1 MALGQRDNNGRA
13 GNLEAT
19 IQTRLGEL
27 ICELLLDRARSND
40 ELRAGQAQGGDSI
53 WGDWSEIKETLTDD
67 QGYEYDLDGDLVNQ
81 VIED

>member
-27 ICELLLDRARSND
+27 ICDLLLDRARSND
-40 ELRAGQAQGGDSI
+40 EIRRSASPTQHNSPTKDVMNQIGA
-53 WGDWSEIKETLTDD
+53 IK
-67 QGYEYDLDGDLVNQ
+67 
-81 VIED
+81 